1 MTPWA
6 GRRSLSSQVGANRTR
21 LGCVHSDKSWAGI
34 GLLLSQAEEEKL
46 HPFLPLERKRR
57 MSSVLCP
64 WYRSA
69 PQFSGRG
76 AGRQQLQGQEDIDAN
91 IVPTTAISTL
101 SPHPYTSPSLQP
113 CNCPQDTAQRSEH
126 PVLGAPSSLQQSGR
140 RLGGCQRRG
149 RKRSSVSAQTPPW
162 PAPLSPGPCRVPP
175 SPARLSE
182 LILVKMSP

>member
-6 GRRSLSSQVGANRTR
+6 GRRSLSSQLGANRTR

-76 AGRQQLQGQEDIDAN
+76 EGQQQLQGQEDIDAN

-101 SPHPYTSPSLQP
+101 SPHPHTSPSLQGNPATAPRTQHRGANTQCWGHPPP
-113 CNCPQDTAQRSEH
+113 CSNPEGD
-126 PVLGAPSSLQQSGR
+126 LGDAR
-140 RLGGCQRRG
+140 EEGGRG
-149 RKRSSVSAQTPPW
+149 RAYLHRLPHGQLRSAPGRAVCRLPL
-162 PAPLSPGPCRVPP
+162 PASPN
-175 SPARLSE
+175 LF
-182 LILVKMSP
+182 